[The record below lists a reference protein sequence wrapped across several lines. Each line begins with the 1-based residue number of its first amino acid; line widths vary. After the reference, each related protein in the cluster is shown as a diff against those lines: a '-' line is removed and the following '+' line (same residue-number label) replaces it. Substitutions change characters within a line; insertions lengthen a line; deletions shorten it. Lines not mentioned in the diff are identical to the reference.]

1 MNKMPDT
8 LIPAE
13 LARREP
19 IPAERSRKKMKNES
33 KVLLETEFE
42 DSLKEG
48 SFNVK
53 IIKHDTNIVLG
64 ECVEVKI
71 EHDTDPELS
80 LNETYQP
87 GKFPEE
93 FYRDL
98 VFRGWSF
105 VLEELSEKL

>member
-1 MNKMPDT
+1 
-8 LIPAE
+8 
-13 LARREP
+13 
-19 IPAERSRKKMKNES
+19 MKNFNML

-48 SFNVK
+48 NFSVR
-53 IIKHDTNIVLG
+53 IIKHDNNIVFG
-64 ECVEVKI
+64 ECIEAKI
-71 EHDTDPELS
+71 EHDTEPELS

-93 FYRDL
+93 FYKDL

>member
-1 MNKMPDT
+1 MTNINK
-8 LIPAE
+8 
-13 LARREP
+13 
-19 IPAERSRKKMKNES
+19 S
-33 KVLLETEFE
+33 KVILETEFE

-87 GKFPEE
+87 AKFPED

-98 VFRGWSF
+98 YLRGWSW
-105 VLEELSEKL
+105 VSMEMKERL

>member
-1 MNKMPDT
+1 
-8 LIPAE
+8 
-13 LARREP
+13 
-19 IPAERSRKKMKNES
+19 MKNES
-33 KVLLETEFE
+33 KVLLDIEFE
-42 DSLKEG
+42 DSLQEG
-48 SFNVK
+48 NFNVK
-53 IIKHDTNIVLG
+53 ITRHLSNIVLG

-71 EHDTDPELS
+71 EHDTNPDLF
-80 LNETYQP
+80 LNATYQP